1 MSARNIYL
9 PISQVGP
16 KGPPTLVE
24 QFQEYKELT
33 VSDIPSD
40 TVCTLGQCQFSASLN
55 WFKLDGRPF
64 GQSNMHHMHLISV
77 VYQRPKDSAKAQVFQ
92 SLIVLWLQPQKF

>member
-1 MSARNIYL
+1 MLLFSIEIKASRNSSMFASNTYL

-24 QFQEYKELT
+24 QFHEYKELT

-40 TVCTLGQCQFSASLN
+40 TVYRLGQ
-55 WFKLDGRPF
+55 
-64 GQSNMHHMHLISV
+64 
-77 VYQRPKDSAKAQVFQ
+77 
-92 SLIVLWLQPQKF
+92 

>member
-1 MSARNIYL
+1 MFACNIYL

-24 QFQEYKELT
+24 QFHEYKELT

-40 TVCTLGQCQFSASLN
+40 TVYILG
-55 WFKLDGRPF
+55 K
-64 GQSNMHHMHLISV
+64 
-77 VYQRPKDSAKAQVFQ
+77 
-92 SLIVLWLQPQKF
+92 